1 LPRELKPP
9 SGGAAPPATAELPG
23 GEVVDLAPLARA
35 ISAKLRAEY
44 PDEEERYGTAGFD
57 WCVHDNQWL
66 LRWAAEDVAIGHGY
80 FARNVR
86 WLANVLAKRDYPL
99 ERLARNLEI
108 AADVVGR
115 ESEGRSAIASRLRAG
130 AGVVAPRRRRST
142 KR

>member
-1 LPRELKPP
+1 LPRELTPP
-9 SGGAAPPATAELPG
+9 SGGTAPPAAAELPG

-66 LRWAAEDVAIGHGY
+66 LGWAAEDVAIGQGY
-80 FARNVR
+80 FARNVS
-86 WLANVLAKRDYPL
+86 WLANVLDKRDYPL
-99 ERLARNLEI
+99 ERLVRNLEI

-115 ESEGRSAIASRLRAG
+115 ETEGRRAMASRLRAG
-130 AGVVAPRRRRST
+130 VSAITPRRRR
-142 KR
+142 

>member
-1 LPRELKPP
+1 MRRELTPP
-9 SGGAAPPATAELPG
+9 SGGSAPPAEAALPD
-23 GEVVDLAPLARA
+23 GEVIDLAPLART
-35 ISAKLRAEY
+35 ISARLRAEY

-86 WLANVLAKRDYPL
+86 WLANVLDKRGYPL

-108 AADVVGR
+108 AAAVVGQ
-115 ESEGRSAIASRLRAG
+115 ESDGRSAIEPASRGCGRGNG
-130 AGVVAPRRRRST
+130 AAAAT
-142 KR
+142 EALI

>member
-1 LPRELKPP
+1 MRRELTPP
-9 SGGAAPPATAELPG
+9 SGGSAPPATAELRD
-23 GEVVDLAPLARA
+23 GEVIDLAPLART
-35 ISAKLRAEY
+35 ISVRLRAEY

-66 LRWAAEDVAIGHGY
+66 LSWAAEDVTIGEGY

-86 WLANVLAKRDYPL
+86 WLANLLEKREYPL

-108 AADVVGR
+108 AADVVGE

-130 AGVVAPRRRRST
+130 AGTVTSRRRAR
-142 KR
+142 R